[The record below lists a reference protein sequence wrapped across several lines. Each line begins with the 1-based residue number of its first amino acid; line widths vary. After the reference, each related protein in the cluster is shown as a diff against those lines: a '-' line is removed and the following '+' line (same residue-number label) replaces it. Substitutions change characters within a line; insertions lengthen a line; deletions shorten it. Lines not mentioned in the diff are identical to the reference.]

1 LCISSYVVR
10 ITGIYLLPILNH
22 KKILITL
29 NKLFIIHQLWSRL
42 EFVLVKISNIFITFE
57 ALKLYQMKRIL
68 FLILVITSIN
78 SFAQSDSTFIRKIY
92 DEALENGQSYENLRS
107 LCKDVGARITGSA
120 EAEMAI
126 KWGEK
131 LLNSYGFDKV
141 YLQEI
146 QVPHWERGTK
156 EAAWITNE
164 KGETIKLDILALG
177 GSVGTNGL
185 IEAEVIGIENLEAL
199 EQLSEKEVQGK
210 IVFLSQPFDQKNIQ
224 TFKSYGACY
233 PIRGKG
239 TNEAGKLNALAV
251 VIRSL
256 ATPEDD
262 FPHTGIMRYEEG
274 VHKISGAAMS
284 TKNATLLSAWLKKGK
299 VTLKMEMDC
308 KTYPDVTSYNVIAEM
323 NGKDDK
329 IITWG
334 GHLDSWDVGDGAH
347 DDGAGIVHSI
357 EAMRILKKLGYKPNH
372 KLRCVLFMNEENG
385 NMGGKSYA
393 KIASENKEEH
403 ICAIESDRGGFL
415 PMGFDVN
422 GTDKQLSLVRQ
433 FKPLLADFELFRFNK
448 GFGGVD
454 IGPLREYYPDMIQLG
469 MSINSQLYFN
479 YHHSNNDV
487 FENVN
492 KRELELGAAAMAT
505 MIYLMDKTLK

>member
-1 LCISSYVVR
+1 M
-10 ITGIYLLPILNH
+10 
-22 KKILITL
+22 KKIFSILLIVTT
-29 NKLFIIHQLWSRL
+29 
-42 EFVLVKISNIFITFE
+42 V
-57 ALKLYQMKRIL
+57 
-68 FLILVITSIN
+68 N
-78 SFAQSDSTFIRKIY
+78 SFAQKDSTFIRKVY
-92 DEALENGQSYENLRS
+92 DEALVNGESYSNLRT
-107 LCKDVGARITGSA
+107 LCKDIGARITGSA
-120 EAEMAI
+120 EAEMAV

-146 QVPHWERGTK
+146 KVPHWERGTK
-156 EAAWITNE
+156 EAAWIINE
-164 KGETIKLDILALG
+164 KGETLKLDILALG

-185 IEAEVIGIENLEAL
+185 ITGEVIEVENLDAL
-199 EQLSEKEVQGK
+199 KLLSESDVKEK
-210 IVFLSQPFDQKNIQ
+210 IVFLSKAFNQKHIN
-224 TFKSYGACY
+224 TFRAYGGCY

-239 TNEAGKLNALAV
+239 TNEAGKLNAKAV

-262 FPHTGIMRYEEG
+262 FPHTGTMSYDEG
-274 VHKISGAAMS
+274 VNKIPGAAIS
-284 TKNATLLSAWLKKGK
+284 TKNATLLSEWLKTGK

-308 KTYPDVTSYNVIAEM
+308 EKFKDVTSYNVIAEM
-323 NGKDDK
+323 NGKDEK

-357 EAMRILKKLGYKPNH
+357 EALRILKKLGYKPNH

-415 PMGFDVN
+415 PTGFDVN
-422 GTDKQLSLVRQ
+422 GTDEQLKAVQ
-433 FKPLLADFELFRFNK
+433 KFKPLLSDFELFRFKK

-454 IGPLREYYPDMIQLG
+454 IGPLKEYYPNMIQLG
-469 MSINSQLYFN
+469 MAINSQIYFN

-492 KRELELGAAAMAT
+492 QRELELGAAAMAT
-505 MIYLMDKTLK
+505 MIYLMDQTLK

>member
-1 LCISSYVVR
+1 M
-10 ITGIYLLPILNH
+10 
-22 KKILITL
+22 KKILL
-29 NKLFIIHQLWSRL
+29 LLFT
-42 EFVLVKISNIFITFE
+42 VIS
-57 ALKLYQMKRIL
+57 
-68 FLILVITSIN
+68 VN
-78 SFAQSDSTFIRKIY
+78 SFAQTDSTFIRKIY
-92 DEALENGQSYENLRS
+92 DEALEKGEAYENLRS

-131 LLNSYGFDKV
+131 LLKSYKFDKV

-146 QVPHWERGTK
+146 KVPHWERGTT
-156 EAAWITNE
+156 EAAWIENE
-164 KGETIKLDILALG
+164 KGEILKLDILALG
-177 GSVGTNGL
+177 GSIGTNGL
-185 IEAEVIGIENLEAL
+185 VSGEVIEVLNIEALKK
-199 EQLSEKEVQGK
+199 LSENEVKGK
-210 IVFLSQPFDQKNIQ
+210 IVFLSQAFDKKNIQ

-233 PIRGKG
+233 PIRGLG
-239 TNEAGKLNALAV
+239 ANEAGKLNATAV

-262 FPHTGIMRYEEG
+262 FPHTGTMHYDEAAN
-274 VHKISGAAMS
+274 KIPAAAMS
-284 TKNATLLSAWLKKGK
+284 TNNATLLSKWLKKGK

-329 IITWG
+329 VITWG
-334 GHLDSWDVGDGAH
+334 GHLDSWDVGEGAH
-347 DDGAGIVHSI
+347 DDGAGIAHSI
-357 EAMRILKKLGYKPNH
+357 EALRILKELGYQPNH

-393 KIASENKEEH
+393 KIVSEKKEEH

-415 PMGFDVN
+415 PVGFDVN
-422 GTDKQLSLVRQ
+422 GTDEQLKLVQ
-433 FKPLLADFELFRFNK
+433 NFEGLLNNFELFRFRK

-454 IGPLREYYPDMIQLG
+454 IGPLKEYYPNMIQLG
-469 MSINSQLYFN
+469 MAISSQRYFN
-479 YHHSNNDV
+479 YHHTNNDV